1 MPCKVYAA
9 QGEELGDL
17 AKKNFA
23 ILGRW
28 ARTKTR
34 AATNQAACEPL
45 RTNGV
50 EFMHRLIDRLVLLSL
65 LCCALSW
72 GLSSNEAQAA
82 SDQEKG
88 LSIAQEM
95 HRRDQGWSDQR
106 VSMQM
111 ILRNRQ
117 GQESQR
123 QVRVRTLEMDG
134 DGDKS
139 LTIFDQPRDLK
150 GTAFL
155 SFTHALEPDEQWLY
169 LPALKRVKR
178 ISSANK
184 SGPFMGSEFAYEDLT
199 SQEVAKYAYRWL
211 RDETF
216 EGRESSVIERVPKYE
231 NSGYARQ
238 VVWVDKMIWRALKVD
253 YYDRKN
259 ALLKTLRATDYQ
271 QYVECFWRASR
282 MQMDNHQ
289 SAKRTVLN
297 WSDYE
302 FMTGLSAADFDRNSL
317 KRAR

>member
-1 MPCKVYAA
+1 
-9 QGEELGDL
+9 
-17 AKKNFA
+17 
-23 ILGRW
+23 
-28 ARTKTR
+28 
-34 AATNQAACEPL
+34 
-45 RTNGV
+45 
-50 EFMHRLIDRLVLLSL
+50 MHRLIGSLVMLLT
-65 LCCALSW
+65 
-72 GLSSNEAQAA
+72 LSSGLPSGTAQAA

-95 HRRDQGWSDQR
+95 DRRDQGWSDQR

-123 QVRVRTLEMDG
+123 QIRVRTLEIVG

-139 LTIFDQPRDLK
+139 LTIFEQPRDLK

-155 SFTHALEPDEQWLY
+155 SFTHALEADEQWLY

-216 EGRESSVIERVPKYE
+216 EGRESSVIERVPVYE

-238 VVWVDKMIWRALKVD
+238 VVWVDKVIWRPLKVD

-259 ALLKTLRATDYQ
+259 TLLKTLRASDYQ
-271 QYVECFWRASR
+271 QYVKRFWRASR

-289 SAKRTVLN
+289 SGKRTVLN
-297 WSDYE
+297 WSEYE

-317 KRAR
+317 KRVR